1 MKKRIIVVFSVITAL
16 MFTFL
21 SGCGK
26 DKVVLN
32 VYNWAEYIDK
42 SLITKFEKETG
53 IKINYEMFETNEN
66 MMAKLEAGG
75 TNYDLIFPSDY
86 LIEEMIKKDMLQ
98 KINFDNIPNFK
109 YIDDRFKNLEYDP
122 DNEYTV
128 PYFWGTLGIL
138 YNTEIVKEPVTS
150 WDILWDEKYAGQI
163 LMLDSMRDTIGA
175 ALKRLGYS
183 VNSTDPQEIEQAKK
197 SLIEQKKLVNGYYVD
212 EIVDMMING
221 DAALALDWSG
231 AAMDIYW
238 QDVDYIKY
246 AVPEEGSNLWFDC
259 MVIPKTSQHKKE
271 AEMFINFLLDPENAY
286 QNSEFVGYTSPNKA
300 ALEMMK
306 ADNPE
311 VFDMPAYM
319 PSDDILER
327 CEVFKD
333 LGSAKELYN
342 QAWIE
347 ISAQ

>member
-1 MKKRIIVVFSVITAL
+1 MKKRMFIIFSLAAAL
-16 MFTFL
+16 IFTIF
-21 SGCGK
+21 SGCGNN
-26 DKVVLN
+26 KVVLN
-32 VYNWAEYIDK
+32 VYNWGEYIDK
-42 SLITKFEKETG
+42 SLISKFEKETG
-53 IKINYEMFETNEN
+53 IKVNYELFETNEH
-66 MMAKLEAGG
+66 MMAKLETGG

-109 YIDDRFKNLEYDP
+109 YIDDRFKSLDYDP
-122 DNEYTV
+122 KNEYTV

-138 YNTEIVKEPVTS
+138 YNTNMVKEPVKS

-163 LMLDSMRDTIGA
+163 LMLDSVRDTIGV

-183 VNSTDPQEIEQAKK
+183 VNSTDPEEIKEAKN

-231 AAMDIYW
+231 PAMDIYW

-259 MVIPKTSQHKKE
+259 MVIPKTSQHKEE
-271 AEMFINFLLDPENAY
+271 AEMFINFMLDPENAY
-286 QNSEFVGYTSPNKA
+286 QNSEFVGYTSPNTA

-306 ADNPE
+306 EENPE
-311 VFDMPAYM
+311 VFEMPAYM
-319 PSDDILER
+319 PSDEILDR

-333 LGSAKELYN
+333 LGSTKELYN
-342 QAWIE
+342 QAWME
-347 ISAQ
+347 ITVN